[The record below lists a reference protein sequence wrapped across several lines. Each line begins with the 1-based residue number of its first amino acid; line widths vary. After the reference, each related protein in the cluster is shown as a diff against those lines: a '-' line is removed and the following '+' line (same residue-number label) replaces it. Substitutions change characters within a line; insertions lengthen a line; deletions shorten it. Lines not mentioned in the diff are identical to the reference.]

1 MKSYSFCFCTWR
13 APGKPRRPVQL
24 RYFRIGAVQP
34 GFCVGWLLLL
44 GTLLSGAFDDRAVLA
59 QTSFSQV
66 TSTVVPGLDNG
77 KVAWGD
83 INNDGWV
90 DFAAD
95 GELYLNNPNN
105 PGGQIFTQLGNV
117 GKDGLFGDY
126 DNDGY
131 LDFFSYHEGNMWE
144 NQSGAG
150 FTEVTMPGL
159 TGHQDLPEYSR
170 GAAWSDHNLDGF
182 IDLYISDYL
191 DPGPPETFQS
201 DATFVNNGG
210 TSFTGTWTQQI
221 DASVSPNTPR
231 PGRGVTAADF
241 DRDGDTDIYVSYYR
255 LEPNGLRI
263 SDGTTLFTDDVTGS
277 YGALG
282 GTANGHWS
290 HTIGS
295 AWGDFN
301 NDGEIDLFVG
311 NFAHEAGFSGPARQ
325 PESRFLRNQ
334 GSGNP
339 DPNDDYTFDDQGQGG
354 VAYQETYASPVVGD
368 YDNDGDLD
376 LFFTT
381 INTTPPG
388 SNNEFAVLYSN
399 DGTGNFNFV
408 DITDEANLTGLQNT
422 YQAGFADYDNDGD
435 LDLVVGGHL
444 YRNNGN
450 SNNWLK
456 VKMVGD
462 GQTISR
468 DAVGAQVRITS
479 GNDTFTRQVEFGTG
493 EGNQND
499 PTLHFGL
506 GSLTGTVDLEILW
519 PGGQTETVQNLAV
532 NQTHTIAFLSTLD
545 EYQWVRP
552 TAGGSWHTGGNWS
565 TGLVPDSDEALALF
579 DSSYGSPSQ
588 IDMIVP
594 ITVGGLE
601 FDSLTS
607 YTING
612 ASGSTILTLDSY
624 LQTASITA
632 TQGDHA
638 LDVRLDILSDTVIDV
653 GSGAS
658 LTFNDPITLNDKS
671 IDFST
676 SAGTIH
682 LHNIVVGGT
691 TITAGGTLGTVGTT
705 GIGAD
710 LVLTGSSTLA
720 IDLGDSITDH
730 FNVSADVT
738 LDGWLDVT
746 VEPGHIPNGSYTVL
760 TASGTLAD
768 NGLMLHPS
776 DTGAFTLDVD
786 IISGVV
792 SLIALAGGIGADFDD
807 NNIVDGLD
815 FLIWQQNFSIGSGA
829 SQSEGDADGNGT
841 VDAADLAEWELQFGV
856 PPTLVAGI
864 VGGAAV
870 PEPTALTLLLS
881 AAMACLI
888 CGRSRLPV
896 HKSFNNKRLQ

>member
-1 MKSYSFCFCTWR
+1 MKSNSNAISFCSWCILWR
-13 APGKPRRPVQL
+13 QPRVVQL
-24 RYFRIGAVQP
+24 GFRAVR
-34 GFCVGWLLLL
+34 LLLL
-44 GTLLSGAFDDRAVLA
+44 VSLLSDALNDRAVLA
-59 QTSFSQV
+59 QISFSQV

-83 INNDGWV
+83 VNNDGWV

-95 GELYLNNPNN
+95 GELYLNDPNN
-105 PGGQIFTQLGNV
+105 PSGHIFTQLATV

-126 DNDGY
+126 DNNGY

-144 NQSGAG
+144 NQSGLG
-150 FTEVTMPGL
+150 FTEVTVPGL
-159 TGHQDLPEYSR
+159 TGHQDLPTVSR
-170 GAAWSDHNLDGF
+170 GAAWSDHDLDGS
-182 IDLYISDYL
+182 IDLYISGYEN
-191 DPGPPETFQS
+191 GAS
-201 DATFVNNGG
+201 SIYYADATFANNQGS
-210 TSFTGTWTQQI
+210 SFTGTWTQSI
-221 DASVSPNTPR
+221 DTSVAANNPR

-263 SDGTTLFTDDVTGS
+263 SDGTTLFTDQAGT

-282 GTANGHWS
+282 GTANGAWAHS
-290 HTIGS
+290 IGS

-325 PESRFLRNQ
+325 PESRFLRNL

-339 DPNDDYTFDDQGQGG
+339 DPNDDYTFNDEGQGG
-354 VAYQETYASPVVGD
+354 VFYQETYSSPVAGD

-376 LFFTT
+376 LFFTVA
-381 INTTPPG
+381 NTTAG
-388 SNNEFAVLYSN
+388 STSEFAVLYSN
-399 DGTGNFNFV
+399 DGTGNFNF
-408 DITDEANLTGLQNT
+408 TDVTSDANLTGLQNN
-422 YQAGFADYDNDGD
+422 YQAGFADYDNDGA
-435 LDLVVGGHL
+435 LDLITGGHL

-456 VKMVGD
+456 VKLVGD
-462 GQTISR
+462 GQDVSR

-506 GSLTGTVDLEILW
+506 GTITGTVDLEILW
-519 PGGQTETVQNLAV
+519 PGPGGGQTETVQGLAV
-532 NQTHTIAFLSTLD
+532 NDTHTIIFSPSLQ

-565 TGLVPDSDEALALF
+565 TGQVPDDDEALALF

-601 FDSLTS
+601 FDSSTS

-612 ASGSTILTLDSY
+612 ASGSAILTLESFA
-624 LQTASITA
+624 QTASITA
-632 TQGDHA
+632 TQGDHS
-638 LDVRLDILSDTVIDV
+638 LDVRLDVLSDTVIDI
-653 GSGAS
+653 GAGAS
-658 LTFNDPITLNDKS
+658 LTLIDPITLNSSS
-671 IDFST
+671 IDFSS
-676 SAGTIH
+676 SAGTLNIN
-682 LHNIVVGGT
+682 NIVVGGS

-710 LVLTGSSTLA
+710 LIFTGSSTLA
-720 IDLGDSITDH
+720 IDLGDAITDH
-730 FNVSADVT
+730 FNITADAT
-738 LDGWLDVT
+738 LDGLLDVT
-746 VEPGHIPNGSYTVL
+746 VDPGHIPNGSYTVL
-760 TASGTLAD
+760 TASGTLTD

-786 IISGVV
+786 IISGIV
-792 SLIALAGGIGADFDD
+792 SLIALTGGIGADFDD
-807 NNIVDGLD
+807 NDIVDGLD
-815 FLIWQQNFSIGSGA
+815 FLIWQRNFPIGSGA
-829 SQSEGDADGNGT
+829 SQSEGDADDNGT
-841 VDAADLAEWELQFGV
+841 VDAADLAEWELQFGGA
-856 PPTLVAGI
+856 PTLVAG
-864 VGGAAV
+864 VRGGAAV
-870 PEPTALTLLLS
+870 PEPTTVTLLLS
-881 AAMACLI
+881 AAMACLA
-888 CGRSRLPV
+888 CGSSLFRIHTNHSTE
-896 HKSFNNKRLQ
+896 ST